1 MNFLDIILI
10 CIVALFLLRGFF
22 RGLVQE
28 ILSLIAVVLAV
39 VLASNFDHLLQPH
52 LALYIDSEMTV
63 GVLSYSII
71 FVGTL
76 ILVWLVAKLIRTMLE
91 ITLLG
96 WVDRTAG
103 GVFGLLEGVLIGLIG
118 LMFLQTFAPNSD
130 ILTQSAIAPQAQH
143 LVDKLGEYIDIPN
156 PQEALDSARGVLGI
170 DEGDTAE

>member
-28 ILSLIAVVLAV
+28 VLSLIAVILAV
-39 VLASNFDHLLQPH
+39 VLASNFDHLLHPH

-63 GVLSYSII
+63 GVLSYTLI

-76 ILVWLVAKLIRTMLE
+76 IAVWAVAKLIRTMLE

-103 GVFGLLEGVLIGLIG
+103 AVFGLLEGVLIGLVG

-130 ILTQSAIAPQAQH
+130 ILTQSAIAPRARH
-143 LVDKLGEYIDIPN
+143 AVDKLGEYIDIPN
-156 PQEALDSARGVLGI
+156 PQDALDSARGVLGI
-170 DEGDTAE
+170 NGDEEVE